1 LAFLDHLV
9 QYPPPA
15 ELEATAQ
22 RQCAY
27 GVPEAGQNIGFTARW
42 DPRSTLRESSEIA
55 GACFMF
61 DKTGQPLA
69 PLP

>member
-1 LAFLDHLV
+1 LLDHLV
-9 QYPPPA
+9 QYPSAA
-15 ELEATAQ
+15 ELDATAR

-27 GVPEAGQNIGFTARW
+27 GVQVDDTSITFTAVW
-42 DPRSTLRESSEIA
+42 DPRSALRESLEIA

-69 PLP
+69 PRP